1 MKGRI
6 EHSLQ
11 TEKVIDKLLNGLPDV
26 VTDYY
31 YEFKSGRQPKSC
43 LEYIRK
49 INKFLCYINSDN
61 TKNIKVSDIT
71 KLDVSKFLDSIS
83 YTIDNDGNKKESS
96 LSYRQGY
103 HSILKSFFDFLY
115 DNQYINENPLHR
127 IKRPKGED
135 YVHRIFLNEYE
146 LKDILL
152 AVETGAGNNRCVA
165 RQYKWQSRDRVIMM
179 LFIQTGIRETALSEI
194 NVEDID
200 FDTHTIRSVIEKG
213 HKDKI
218 FKMSSK
224 LENAMVEWINTRGNL
239 LCGKDEDALF
249 ISSERKRIS
258 QRSLYEIVSKFTK
271 EALGYSVSPHKLR
284 AAFANLML
292 EKTNG
297 NIYVVQQLLGHSRTD
312 TTAKIYVKDNRN
324 KYNDLAANIIEET
337 IFD

>member
-1 MKGRI
+1 M
-6 EHSLQ
+6 
-11 TEKVIDKLLNGLPDV
+11 
-26 VTDYY
+26 
-31 YEFKSGRQPKSC
+31 
-43 LEYIRK
+43 
-49 INKFLCYINSDN
+49 
-61 TKNIKVSDIT
+61 
-71 KLDVSKFLDSIS
+71 
-83 YTIDNDGNKKESS
+83 
-96 LSYRQGY
+96 
-103 HSILKSFFDFLY
+103 
-115 DNQYINENPLHR
+115 
-127 IKRPKGED
+127 
-135 YVHRIFLNEYE
+135 HRIFLNEYE

-194 NVEDID
+194 NIEDID
-200 FDTHTIRSVIEKG
+200 FDTHTIKSVIEKG

-224 LENAMVEWINTRGNL
+224 LENAMVEWIDTREKL
-239 LCGKDEDALF
+239 LKGKEEDALF

>member
-1 MKGRI
+1 MC
-6 EHSLQ
+6 
-11 TEKVIDKLLNGLPDV
+11 
-26 VTDYY
+26 
-31 YEFKSGRQPKSC
+31 F
-43 LEYIRK
+43 
-49 INKFLCYINSDN
+49 INQDDL
-61 TKNIKVSDIT
+61 KNIDISNIT
-71 KLDVSKFLDSIS
+71 RLDVSKFLDSIS
-83 YTIDNDGNKKESS
+83 YTIDNNGSKKESS

-103 HSILKSFFDFLY
+103 HSILKSFFDYLY
-115 DNQYINENPLHR
+115 DNQYINENPLQR

-146 LKDILL
+146 LKDVLL
-152 AVETGAGNNRCVA
+152 AVETGAGNDRCVS
-165 RQYKWQSRDRVIMM
+165 RQYKWQNRDRVIMM

-200 FDTHTIRSVIEKG
+200 FGTHTIKSVIEKG

-224 LENAMVEWINTRGNL
+224 LEGAMIEWIDTREKL
-239 LCGKDEDALF
+239 LNGKEEDALF

-258 QRSLYEIVSKFTK
+258 QRSLYEIVGKFTK